1 MIDKELINSVV
12 ENFGSYYMEMKKREV
27 LAEKK
32 KRLQV
37 NQKYENCESE
47 SASLCCL
54 MIVVTGA
61 AAT

>member
-1 MIDKELINSVV
+1 
-12 ENFGSYYMEMKKREV
+12 MEMKKREV

-37 NQKYENCESE
+37 DEIYENCESE

-54 MIVVTGA
+54 MFVVTGA

>member
-1 MIDKELINSVV
+1 MLDEQLLDPVV

-37 NQKYENCESE
+37 NIAK
-47 SASLCCL
+47 
-54 MIVVTGA
+54 
-61 AAT
+61 